1 MFVDT
6 YLPLRRRGRLFLRRY
21 LPRRDQPVDVQE
33 VIQSIKRAVAKYH
46 ELGVYA
52 VVLLKPGGIP
62 KTSSGKM
69 QRSVSLSR
77 LRTQAEI

>member
-1 MFVDT
+1 MIVAEVE
-6 YLPLRRRGRLFLRRY
+6 RHY
-21 LPRRDQPVDVQE
+21 LPRRDQPADVQE

-69 QRSVSLSR
+69 QRSACRANFLAGSLNTIEKS
-77 LRTQAEI
+77 